1 MEITIA
7 QALYFLPTIFL
18 VLVIYNLLTKSSEA
32 KRRRTNLPPS
42 PPALPFIGH
51 LLLLKQ
57 PVHRALQNLS
67 NKYGPI
73 YSLKLGVRNA
83 IVVSSP
89 SLAEECLN
97 RNDIVFA
104 NRPNNFLG
112 WKIIGYNYKTMGA
125 SPYGPHWRNLRR
137 LSTVELLSAARLN
150 SFLPVRRD
158 EVKRLVNGLVSEV
171 SGRPGFGHVAMRS
184 RLVDLSMN
192 VMMRMVAG
200 KRYFGTEAGEGRCG
214 EGERFKELIRE
225 VFELS
230 ATSNPVDFLP
240 AMRWV
245 DFSGL
250 EKRMWEAKGKID
262 GFFQG
267 LIDERRNDDGAK
279 DATERKTMID
289 TLLSLQESEP
299 ETYSDEIIKGHV
311 MTMVLTGTDS
321 SAATIEW
328 AMSLLLN
335 HPKILN
341 KARAEIDNIVGNN
354 RLVDESDY
362 VKLPYLQG
370 IINETL
376 RLYPPAP
383 TLVPHQSSEDCTVG
397 GYSVKKG
404 TMLIVNAW
412 AIHRD
417 PAIWEDP
424 TRFWPERYEGA
435 EVEPYK
441 FIPFGMGRRSCPG
454 TGLANRVVGMTL
466 GALIQCFDWKRT
478 NEALLDML
486 EGQGLTMPKAEP
498 LEALCKP
505 RDCIDNAFTVM

>member
-250 EKRMWEAKGKID
+250 EKRM
-262 GFFQG
+262 
-267 LIDERRNDDGAK
+267 
-279 DATERKTMID
+279 
-289 TLLSLQESEP
+289 
-299 ETYSDEIIKGHV
+299 
-311 MTMVLTGTDS
+311 TMVLTGTDS

-435 EVEPYK
+435 E
-441 FIPFGMGRRSCPG
+441 